1 MRKSSHIDRYEH
13 GERSM
18 LVFTP
23 TVMNMENGRC
33 EMTFSMLSHNF
44 LNAFARF
51 SSLFQTT
58 ITLIPAYHCLSFS
71 EQEDGKVVMSN

>member
-33 EMTFSMLSHNF
+33 EMTFSGVLPRRI
-44 LNAFARF
+44 A
-51 SSLFQTT
+51 
-58 ITLIPAYHCLSFS
+58 
-71 EQEDGKVVMSN
+71 DGKLHLQWFLVKIPPRHV

>member
-51 SSLFQTT
+51 SS
-58 ITLIPAYHCLSFS
+58 
-71 EQEDGKVVMSN
+71 

>member
-33 EMTFSMLSHNF
+33 EMTFSWVLPKFSMLSPD
-44 LNAFARF
+44 
-51 SSLFQTT
+51 FQVDFRQQ
-58 ITLIPAYHCLSFS
+58 LP
-71 EQEDGKVVMSN
+71 